1 MAGLFTFALL
11 ESRLD
16 GKRGRRF
23 SPIMKLRVVACSI
36 AVVSSLHAEAPTG
49 PQLLDDVV
57 SHPGSYSQV
66 CDMMTSP
73 SDIPYRAYQIK
84 DYDGVSFSDENQA
97 KIDKNREPLIQAIRA
112 RLLEIDFARD
122 AKTPAPDPTS
132 PKDAMADAYG
142 CDPRALSPLI
152 LGLVQQL
159 HAIEALPELLV
170 VEKKLVASIARAKD
184 NADAKP
190 PVVSGWFLGEI
201 YPEGYE
207 VTSDE
212 VKRDRHH
219 ALFQARAAQRDLV
232 MLMAILMREKSYA
245 PALKTSLET
254 EYVKGLKVM
263 GKKYHF
269 PQIKKGE
276 PVPQEV
282 DGMKVELDVPSGL
295 LKPVYDAVRIP
306 YTRESRDEVRAAAE
320 KWIQE
325 HP

>member
-11 ESRLD
+11 ESCLD
-16 GKRGRRF
+16 GKRRRRF

-49 PQLLDDVV
+49 RQLLDDVV

-66 CDMMTSP
+66 CDVMSAK
-73 SDIPYRAYQIK
+73 SDIPYRAFQLM
-84 DYDGVSFSDENQA
+84 DYEAASFSDENQA

-112 RLLEIDFARD
+112 RLLEIDFTID

-132 PKDAMADAYG
+132 PKDAMEDAYG

-152 LGLVQQL
+152 LGLIQQL

-184 NADAKP
+184 NADTKP
-190 PVVSGWFLGEI
+190 PVVTGWFLGEEF
-201 YPEGYE
+201 PDGEE
-207 VTSDE
+207 PSSDQAKME
-212 VKRDRHH
+212 RRSR
-219 ALFQARAAQRDLV
+219 LFQARAAQRDLV
-232 MLMAILMREKSYA
+232 MLMGLLMREKSYA

-254 EYVKGLKVM
+254 EYVKGLKAM
-263 GKKYHF
+263 GKKHHF